1 MGKLNIS
8 HDNGAEVERTV
19 DEEAIQEEIRRL
31 AYELFCEGG
40 CEHGHDVAHWV
51 EAERRVLGR
60 LQEE

>member
-1 MGKLNIS
+1 MGKLNTS

-19 DEEAIQEEIRRL
+19 DEEAIQEEIRRF
-31 AYELFCEGG
+31 AFELFCEGG
-40 CEHGHDVAHWV
+40 CEHGHDVEHWV